1 MSIVSENEMKEFFQ
15 RLIDSVAE
23 LSTQASRVEGLSQ
36 QVQQLS
42 ERLNNLEQENHN
54 LKSQISDA
62 NNVVARLEHEMAT
75 THGQL
80 ENEKAVTQS
89 LRETIIQRDAGVQSL
104 EQSFRQEQDTHKITT
119 SERDDA
125 RTKIVELE
133 GSLNQAYDNVR
144 SLTEDR
150 NTWRNLATD
159 HEREL
164 NQVKEQLGKIQSLLN
179 PLRVVSSDVA

>member
-1 MSIVSENEMKEFFQ
+1 MSIVSETEMKEFFQ

-23 LSTQASRVEGLSQ
+23 LSTQASKVEGLQ
-36 QVQQLS
+36 QAVQNLT
-42 ERLNNLEQENHN
+42 ERLNNLEQENYS

-62 NNVVARLEHEMAT
+62 NNTVVRLEHEMAVT
-75 THGQL
+75 NGHL

-89 LRETIIQRDAGVQSL
+89 LRETIVARDAGVQSL

-133 GSLNQAYDNVR
+133 GSLNQAYDNIR
-144 SLTEDR
+144 NLTEDR

-164 NQVKEQLGKIQSLLN
+164 GQVKEQLGKIQALLN

>member
-1 MSIVSENEMKEFFQ
+1 MSIVSENEMREFFQ

-23 LSTQASRVEGLSQ
+23 LSTQASKVEGLSQ

-42 ERLNNLEQENHN
+42 ERLNNLEQENHS
-54 LKSQISDA
+54 LRSQVSDA
-62 NNVVARLEHEMAT
+62 NNTVQRLEHEMAI
-75 THGQL
+75 THGNL
-80 ENEKAVTQS
+80 ESEKAVTQS

-104 EQSFRQEQDTHKITT
+104 EQSFRTEQDAHKITT

-125 RTKIVELE
+125 RLKVTELE
-133 GSLNQAYDNVR
+133 GMLNQSYDNVR
-144 SLTEDR
+144 NLTEDR

-164 NQVKEQLGKIQSLLN
+164 SQVKAQLEKINSLLN